1 MGVGYFHDSPEAKLA
16 RTVDIYE
23 NRRPSQVTDFFSAL
37 SCIAMHN
44 NKYLFFNNSLKYMR
58 EKIIIKKHDY

>member
-23 NRRPSQVTDFFSAL
+23 NRRPSQVTDFFFSF
-37 SCIAMHN
+37 IMH
-44 NKYLFFNNSLKYMR
+44 R
-58 EKIIIKKHDY
+58 HA

>member
-23 NRRPSQVTDFFSAL
+23 NRRPSQVTDLFQLYYASPCITTNTCFS
-37 SCIAMHN
+37 ITH
-44 NKYLFFNNSLKYMR
+44 
-58 EKIIIKKHDY
+58 